1 MSVFTAMIHREGDF
15 YVAEC
20 PETGTVSQGLTL
32 EEALNN
38 LREATELY
46 LEEVIILHCKVK
58 LLWDNEAAV
67 WVAKSDDLP
76 NLALESGSCDALIER
91 VKYIVPELLE
101 MNDIK
106 ADFCDINFV
115 SDRLDRVLISG

>member
-1 MSVFTAMIHREGDF
+1 MR
-15 YVAEC
+15 
-20 PETGTVSQGLTL
+20 
-32 EEALNN
+32 
-38 LREATELY
+38 
-46 LEEVIILHCKVK
+46 CKVK

-67 WVAKSDDLP
+67 WVAESDDLP
-76 NLALESGSCDALIER
+76 GLALESGSCDALIER
-91 VKYIVPELLE
+91 VKYIVPKLLD

>member
-1 MSVFTAMIHREGDF
+1 MR
-15 YVAEC
+15 
-20 PETGTVSQGLTL
+20 
-32 EEALNN
+32 
-38 LREATELY
+38 
-46 LEEVIILHCKVK
+46 CKVK

-76 NLALESGSCDALIER
+76 GLALESGSCDALIER
-91 VKYIVPELLE
+91 VKYIVPELLD

-115 SDRLDRVLISG
+115 ADRLEHVLITQ